1 MGKLVDMRKPVI
13 VKLNILIR
21 TRVIVIGVSEVVFS
35 FVKIVGLF
43 SKTFIDLTS
52 STDLALSFHIY
63 FPVLSLLVKHL

>member
-1 MGKLVDMRKPVI
+1 MESGKTSGHEEAII

-21 TRVIVIGVSEVVFS
+21 TRVIGVNEVVFS

-43 SKTFIDLTS
+43 SKTFIDPTS

>member
-21 TRVIVIGVSEVVFS
+21 TRVIGVNEVVFS

-43 SKTFIDLTS
+43 SKTFIDPTS